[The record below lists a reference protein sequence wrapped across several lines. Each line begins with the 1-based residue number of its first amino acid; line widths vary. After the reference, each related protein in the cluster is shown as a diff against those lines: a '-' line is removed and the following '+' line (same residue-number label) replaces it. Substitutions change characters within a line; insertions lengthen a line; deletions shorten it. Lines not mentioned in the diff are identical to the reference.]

1 MTHDE
6 IESAK
11 TPAGGF
17 TRNTLAGWGV
27 PWPPPK
33 SWRKRL
39 LKEECTNPTPTPPTQ
54 PAVDYAQLASA
65 ILDEQARRARQPTN
79 TPTLTA
85 SAGGAADTGKV
96 IVVSVPG
103 YDGPEPGSAEFDS
116 SIHGLLAPPKVT
128 YRKLK

>member
-17 TRNTLAGWGV
+17 TRATLAGWGV

-33 SWRKRL
+33 GWRKRL
-39 LKEECTNPTPTPPTQ
+39 LKGECITPAPTQ
-54 PAVDYAQLASA
+54 PVQPAIDYAQLASA
-65 ILDEQARRARQPTN
+65 ILDEQARRATQPTD

-85 SAGGAADTGKV
+85 SDDGAGDTGEV
-96 IVVSVPG
+96 IVGSVTD
-103 YDGPEPGSAEFDS
+103 YNGPEPSSPDFDS
-116 SIHGLLAPPKVT
+116 HIHGLLAPPKVT
-128 YRKLK
+128 YRKLE